1 MSRMFSQLSRR
12 QFVRNTLSVAAV
24 SLATTMMPGVAVAQ
38 SYPAQPVQVVVPF
51 PAGGIVDNVTRKLG
65 VQLNAMLG
73 QPIIIDNKAGAGGSI
88 GAAHVARSK
97 PDGYTLLSAFDT
109 HAVNPLIYKLPFD
122 SDKDLKPVVQ
132 IATSPLVL
140 LVHPS
145 VPAKSVQELV
155 ALAKA
160 KPDLLNYAST
170 GAGSSNH
177 LTAEL
182 FKSITGA
189 SMMHV
194 PYKGGAPAITDIV
207 GGQVQVMF
215 VSVTSV
221 LGHIRSGKLRPLAVT
236 SKERIAALPDVPSIG
251 DVYKGFEVYSWV
263 GLLAPSGVSGDIV
276 AKLNASVNAALKT
289 PDMQKFLEDQSLSP
303 TGGTP
308 EQFGAYMKAD
318 TQKWK
323 ELIKRESIKID

>member
-1 MSRMFSQLSRR
+1 MSRPLAQLPRR
-12 QFVRNTLSVAAV
+12 SFVRHSLTLAAA
-24 SLATTMMPGVAVAQ
+24 SAAGAMSGPAWAQ
-38 SYPAQPVQVVVPF
+38 SYPSQPIQIVVPF

-65 VQLNAMLG
+65 IQLNAQLG
-73 QPIIIDNKAGAGGSI
+73 QPIVIDNRAGAGGSI
-88 GAAHVARSK
+88 GAAQVARAK

-109 HAVNPLIYKLPFD
+109 HAVNPLLYKLPFD
-122 SDKDLKPVVQ
+122 SDKDLKPIIQ

-145 VPAKSVQELV
+145 VPARNVQELV

-160 KPDLLNYAST
+160 KPELLNYAST

-189 SMMHV
+189 SMLHV

-221 LGHIRSGKLRPLAVT
+221 LAHVRSGKLRPLAVT
-236 SKERIAALPDVPSIG
+236 SKERIAALPDVPPIG
-251 DVYKGFEVYSWV
+251 DTYKGFEVYSWV
-263 GLLAPSGVSGDIV
+263 GLLAPSGVPADIV

-289 PDMQKFLEDQSLSP
+289 PDVQKFLEDQSLKP
-303 TGGTP
+303 AGGTP
-308 EQFGAYMKAD
+308 EQFGAYMKAE
-318 TQKWK
+318 TQKWR
-323 ELIKRESIKID
+323 ELIQRQNIKVD

>member
-1 MSRMFSQLSRR
+1 MFRTLAQLPRR
-12 QFVRNTLSVAAV
+12 HFVRNSVALVAA
-24 SLATTMMPGVAVAQ
+24 SLAAGVPAVAFAQ
-38 SYPAQPVQVVVPF
+38 SYPSQPIQIVVPF

-65 VQLNAMLG
+65 VQLGASLG
-73 QPIIIDNKAGAGGSI
+73 QTIVIDNKAGAGGSI
-88 GAAHVARSK
+88 GAAQVARAK

-109 HAVNPLIYKLPFD
+109 HAVNPLLYKLPFD

-145 VPAKSVQELV
+145 VPAKTVQELV

-189 SMMHV
+189 SMLHV

-236 SKERIAALPDVPSIG
+236 SKESIAALPDVPAIG
-251 DVYKGFEVYSWV
+251 DTYKGFEVYSWV
-263 GLLAPSGVSGDIV
+263 GLLAPAGVPNDIV
-276 AKLNASVNAALKT
+276 AKLNANVNAALKT
-289 PDMQKFLEDQSLSP
+289 PDVQKFLEDQSLKP
-303 TGGTP
+303 VGGTP

-323 ELIKRESIKID
+323 ELIQKANIKVD

>member
-1 MSRMFSQLSRR
+1 MTPFTSQPRR
-12 QFVRNTLSVAAV
+12 TFVRHALALTAASVAGTLP
-24 SLATTMMPGVAVAQ
+24 SLASAQ
-38 SYPAQPVQVVVPF
+38 AYPHQPIQVVVPF

-65 VQLNAMLG
+65 TQLTASLG

-88 GAAHVARSK
+88 GAAQVARAK

-109 HAVNPLIYKLPFD
+109 HAVNPLLYKLPFD
-122 SDKDLKPVVQ
+122 SDKDLKPVALV
-132 IATSPLVL
+132 ATSPLVL

-145 VPAKSVQELV
+145 VPVKNVQELV

-160 KPDLLNYAST
+160 KPGSLNYAST

-182 FKSITGA
+182 FKSISGA

-221 LGHIRSGKLRPLAVT
+221 LAYIRSGKLRPLAVT
-236 SKERIAALPDVPSIG
+236 SKERIAALPDVPPIG
-251 DVYKGFEVYSWV
+251 DTYKGFEVYSWV
-263 GLLAPSGVSGDIV
+263 GLLAPSGVPADIITT
-276 AKLNASVNAALKT
+276 LNASVNVALKT
-289 PDMQKFLEDQSLSP
+289 PDVQKFLEDQSLKP
-303 TGGTP
+303 AGGTP
-308 EQFGAYMKAD
+308 EQFGAFMKAE
-318 TQKWK
+318 TQKWGDV
-323 ELIKRESIKID
+323 IKRQNIKVE

>member
-1 MSRMFSQLSRR
+1 MFRTLARPQRR
-12 QFVRNTLSVAAV
+12 HFVRNSLALVAA
-24 SLATTMMPGVAVAQ
+24 SLAAGVPAVAFAQ
-38 SYPAQPVQVVVPF
+38 SYPNQVIQVVVPF

-65 VQLNAMLG
+65 VQLSASLG
-73 QPIIIDNKAGAGGSI
+73 QTIVIDNKAGAGGSI
-88 GAAHVARSK
+88 GAAQVARAK

-109 HAVNPLIYKLPFD
+109 HAVNPLLYKLPFD
-122 SDKDLKPVVQ
+122 SEKDLKPVVQ

-145 VPAKSVQELV
+145 VPAKTVGELV

-160 KPDLLNYAST
+160 KPELLNYAST

-189 SMMHV
+189 SMLHV

-236 SKERIAALPDVPSIG
+236 SKEPIAALPDVPAIG
-251 DVYKGFEVYSWV
+251 DTYKGFEVYSWV
-263 GLLAPSGVSGDIV
+263 GLLAPAGVPNDIV

-289 PDMQKFLEDQSLSP
+289 PDVQKFLEDQSLKP
-303 TGGTP
+303 AGGTP
-308 EQFGAYMKAD
+308 EQFGAYMKAE

-323 ELIKRESIKID
+323 DLIQRANIKVD

>member
-1 MSRMFSQLSRR
+1 M
-12 QFVRNTLSVAAV
+12 A
-24 SLATTMMPGVAVAQ
+24 ATTIAGATPGLALAQ
-38 SYPAQPVQVVVPF
+38 LYPSQPIQIVVPF

-65 VQLNAMLG
+65 TQLNAQLG
-73 QPIIIDNKAGAGGSI
+73 QPVLIDNKAGAGGSI
-88 GAAHVARSK
+88 GAALVARAK

-109 HAVNPLIYKLPFD
+109 HAVNPLLYKLPFD
-122 SDKDLKPVVQ
+122 SEKDLKPVIQ

-145 VPAKSVQELV
+145 VPARNVQELV

-160 KPDLLNYAST
+160 KPDLLSYAST

-189 SMMHV
+189 SMLHV

-221 LGHIRSGKLRPLAVT
+221 LAHIRSGKLRPLAVT
-236 SKERIAALPDVPSIG
+236 SKERIAALPDVPAIG
-251 DVYKGFEVYSWV
+251 DIYKGFEVYSWV
-263 GLLAPSGVSGDIV
+263 GLLAPSGVPADVVS
-276 AKLNASVNAALKT
+276 KLNASVNAALKT
-289 PDMQKFLEDQSLSP
+289 SDVQKFLEDQSLKP
-303 TGGTP
+303 AGGTP
-308 EQFGAYMKAD
+308 EQFGTYMKAE
-318 TQKWK
+318 TQKWR
-323 ELIKRESIKID
+323 ELIQRQNIKVD